1 MDSRTQQSSKA
12 ATVEAR
18 APSAVKNPTSSLL
31 SIRKVAKTFGKHAVL
46 RDISLEIAAG
56 EFLTILGESG
66 SGKTTLLRIIAGFE
80 HPTSG
85 EVWMNSDRLDLLP
98 PYKRRV
104 NTVFQSYALFPHLTV
119 EENVAYGPRVAG
131 VPSSE
136 IRPRVEEAL
145 AQVRMQAFAKYK
157 PSKISGGQQQRVA
170 LARALVNRPQL
181 LLLDEPLSALDA
193 NLRRQMQ
200 MELKALQ
207 REVGITFVFVTHD
220 QEEAMVMSDRIALLR
235 AGELEQVAPPDEIY
249 NRPATSY
256 AAQFIGHTNL
266 LRAEVRGGTARC
278 SVLSWPATAPDG
290 SALFSLR
297 PECIRP
303 AGTNPNAVKFH
314 ARVINHS
321 FHGASELVHAQTS
334 SAQTLTVRSAQRGVL
349 RGEVELEFD
358 PQDAV
363 PVRESEK

>member
-1 MDSRTQQSSKA
+1 MDIKDQQISKA
-12 ATVEAR
+12 ETVKTR
-18 APSAVKNPTSSLL
+18 ASSPVEKPTSSLL
-31 SIRKVAKTFGKHAVL
+31 SIRNVAKSFGKHAVL
-46 RDISLEIAAG
+46 RDISLEVAAG

-85 EVWMNSDRLDLLP
+85 EVWIKSERLDLLP

-131 VPSSE
+131 IPSSD

-145 AQVRMQAFAKYK
+145 AKVRMEAFAKYK

-200 MELKALQ
+200 IELKALQ
-207 REVGITFVFVTHD
+207 REVGISFVFVTHD

-266 LRAEVRGGTARC
+266 LRAEVRGGTAHC
-278 SVLSWPATAPDG
+278 GVLSWPAAAPDG

-297 PECIRP
+297 PECIRA
-303 AGTNPNAVKFH
+303 AGTNPEAAKFP
-314 ARVINHS
+314 ARVIDHS
-321 FHGASELVHAQTS
+321 FHGASELVRVQTS
-334 SAQTLTVRSAQRGVL
+334 DGQPLTVRSSQRGLL
-349 RGEVELEFD
+349 RGEVQLEFNS
-358 PQDAV
+358 QDAV

>member
-1 MDSRTQQSSKA
+1 MPDQ
-12 ATVEAR
+12 
-18 APSAVKNPTSSLL
+18 NPTLL
-31 SIRKVAKTFGKHAVL
+31 SVRGIAKTFDRHPVL
-46 RDISLEIAAG
+46 RDISLEVAAG

-85 EVWMNSDRLDLLP
+85 EVWMSGERLDLLP

-119 EENVAYGPRVAG
+119 EENVAYGPRIAG
-131 VPSSE
+131 APSAE
-136 IRPRVEEAL
+136 IKLRVEEAL
-145 AQVRMQAFAKYK
+145 AKVRMQAFAKYK
-157 PSKISGGQQQRVA
+157 PAKISGGQQQRVA

-207 REVGITFVFVTHD
+207 REVGITFIFVTHD

-235 AGELEQVAPPDEIY
+235 FGQLEQVAPPYEIY

-266 LRAEVRGGTARC
+266 LRAEVKSGTAL
-278 SVLSWPATAPDG
+278 SGSLSWPTAAPDG

-303 AGTNPNAVKFH
+303 AGGNPNAAKFH
-314 ARVINHS
+314 ARVIDHS
-321 FHGASELVHAQTS
+321 FHGASELVHVQTS
-334 SAQTLTVRSAQRGVL
+334 DAQTLTVRSAQRGML
-349 RGEVELEFD
+349 RGEVDLEFN
-358 PQDAV
+358 PEDAV
-363 PVRESEK
+363 PVRPSEK